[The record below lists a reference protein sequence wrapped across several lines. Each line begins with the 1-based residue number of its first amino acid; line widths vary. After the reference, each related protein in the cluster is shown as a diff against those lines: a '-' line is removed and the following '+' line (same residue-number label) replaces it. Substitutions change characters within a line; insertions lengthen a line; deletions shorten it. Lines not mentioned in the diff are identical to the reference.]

1 MKEKPKPREQQP
13 QEEHEQAQMEPEASQ
28 ATEAFPQGW
37 GDMGNFGTSVPAPPT
52 PPAPEAIG
60 TNRPKWEVEDTHPE
74 LVEDLKK
81 ALRTVVDPE
90 LGIDIIALGLVRN
103 IQVTDDEAK
112 ITMILTTPFC
122 PYGPA
127 LLEMARQKV
136 EMVVK
141 KPTTLEI
148 GNEVWDMTML
158 EDGEILKQWGLWF

>member
-1 MKEKPKPREQQP
+1 MKDEKRREGASTSEMGRASGASSPFSGADDALNGPGGGASPGMSQP
-13 QEEHEQAQMEPEASQ
+13 PSPE
-28 ATEAFPQGW
+28 T
-37 GDMGNFGTSVPAPPT
+37 
-52 PPAPEAIG
+52 IG
-60 TNRPKWEVEDTHPE
+60 TNRPRWAIEDTHPD
-74 LVEDLKK
+74 LVEDIKK

-90 LGIDIIALGLVRN
+90 LGVDIVALGLVRN
-103 IQVTDDEAK
+103 VEITEDEAK

-148 GNEVWDMTML
+148 GNEVWDMSML
-158 EDGEILKQWGLWF
+158 EDGDILKQWGLWW